1 MSGGKRRSSARSARP
16 SLLVTRRLPEA
27 VESAL
32 RERFAVTQREDDS
45 PLDSSELVKAM
56 ESHDALLCTVTDQVG
71 PECFSTPGR
80 RARIVA
86 NFGVGVNHI
95 AVDAAREAGVAIT
108 NTPEVLTDD
117 TADLAIGL
125 MLAVM
130 RRMGEGE
137 RQLRAGAWTGWR
149 PTHLLG
155 QRLNGKT
162 LGVIGLGRI
171 GRAVARRASLG
182 FGMNVLGWSRSRK
195 RPSEAG
201 APIERVNRLD
211 HMLERCDVVSIHCP
225 LVPTTRHLIGAMQF
239 GHMKPTAVLIN
250 TARGPIV
257 DEAALVTALEDGRI
271 AGAGLDV
278 YEDEPRVHP
287 GLIGREDVVLLPHLG
302 SATRETRDAM
312 GMRAVENL
320 DAFFAGTEPPD
331 RVP

>member
-1 MSGGKRRSSARSARP
+1 MSAGKRRSSARTARP
-16 SLLVTRRLPEA
+16 TVLVTRRLPAA

-32 RERFAVTQREDDS
+32 RERYVVTQATDDL
-45 PLDSSELVKAM
+45 PLAPKEIVEAM
-56 ESHDALLCTVTDQVG
+56 RTHDALLCTVTDLVG
-71 PECFSTPGR
+71 AECFSGLDR

-95 AVDAAREAGVAIT
+95 ALDAARAAGVVIT
-108 NTPEVLTDD
+108 NTPDVLTDD
-117 TADLAIGL
+117 TADLTIGL

-137 RQLRAGAWTGWR
+137 RLLRSGAWTGWR
-149 PTHLLG
+149 PTQLLG

-171 GRAVARRASLG
+171 GRAVARRAALG
-182 FGMNVLGWSRSRK
+182 FGMTVLGWSRSRK

-211 HMLERCDVVSIHCP
+211 HLLERCDVVSIHCP
-225 LVPTTRHLIGAMQF
+225 LVPTTRHLIGATQF
-239 GHMKPTAVLIN
+239 GHMKTTAVLIN

-257 DEAALVTALEDGRI
+257 DEAALVAALEEGRI

-287 GLIGREDVVLLPHLG
+287 GLVGREDVVLLPHLG

-320 DAFFAGTEPPD
+320 DAFFAGNEPPD

>member
-16 SLLVTRRLPEA
+16 SLLVTRRLPES
-27 VESAL
+27 VEAAL
-32 RERFAVTQREDDS
+32 RERFTVTQREDDV
-45 PLDSSELVKAM
+45 PLSSDALVEGMRA
-56 ESHDALLCTVTDQVG
+56 HDALLCTVTDHVG
-71 PECFSTPGR
+71 PECFTTPDR

-95 AVDAAREAGVAIT
+95 AVDAAREAGVVIT
-108 NTPEVLTDD
+108 NTPDVLTDD

-137 RQLRAGAWTGWR
+137 RLLRSGAWTGWR
-149 PTHLLG
+149 PTQLLG

-171 GRAVARRASLG
+171 GRAVARRAALG
-182 FGMNVLGWSRSRK
+182 FGMNVIGWSRSKK

-239 GHMKPTAVLIN
+239 GHMKRTAVLIN

-257 DEAALVTALEDGRI
+257 DEAALVTALEEGRI

-278 YEDEPRVHP
+278 YEDEPQVHP

>member
-27 VESAL
+27 VEEAL
-32 RERFAVTQREDDS
+32 HQRFVVTQRGDDT
-45 PLDSSELVKAM
+45 PLSAGELVEGM
-56 ESHDALLCTVTDQVG
+56 QSHDALLCTVTDEVG
-71 PECFSTPGR
+71 PDCFTVPHR

-95 AVDAAREAGVAIT
+95 ALEAAREAGVAIT
-108 NTPEVLTDD
+108 NTPDVLTDD

-137 RQLRAGAWTGWR
+137 RHLRSGAWTGWR
-149 PTHLLG
+149 PTQLLG

-162 LGVIGLGRI
+162 LGVVGLGRI
-171 GRAVARRASLG
+171 GRAVARRAALG

-211 HMLERCDVVSIHCP
+211 HMLERCDIVSIHCP
-225 LVPTTRHLIGAMQF
+225 LVPTTRHLIGPMQF
-239 GHMKPTAVLIN
+239 GFMKPTAVLIN

-257 DEAALVTALEDGRI
+257 DEAALVAALEEGRI

-302 SATRETRDAM
+302 SATLETRNAM

-320 DAFFAGTEPPD
+320 DAFFAGREPPD